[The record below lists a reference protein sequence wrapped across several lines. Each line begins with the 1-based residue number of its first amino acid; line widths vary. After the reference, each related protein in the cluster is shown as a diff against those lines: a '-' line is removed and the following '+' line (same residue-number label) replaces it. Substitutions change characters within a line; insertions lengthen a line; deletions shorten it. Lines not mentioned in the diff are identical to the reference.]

1 MSHRQLDEP
10 RVGVGVVVRRGAEV
24 LLVLRQNVHGDG
36 TWSTP
41 GGHLDFGE
49 SPEDCAE
56 REVREETG
64 IEIEGLRFL
73 GVTNDVFEIE
83 GRHYITV
90 WMEAA
95 YLSGRASVVAKHEIS
110 ELMWC
115 RYDSLPSNLFLSLR
129 HLVDGR
135 GYGVDLGGEGWGR
148 SSQEPA

>member
-1 MSHRQLDEP
+1 MTRRNLDEP
-10 RVGVGVVVRRGAEV
+10 RVGVGVVVRRGGEV
-24 LLVLRQNVHGDG
+24 LLVLRRNVHGDG

-49 SPEDCAE
+49 SPEECAA

-64 IEIEGLRFL
+64 VEIDGVRFL
-73 GVTNDVFEIE
+73 GLTNDVFDIE

-95 YLSGRASVVAKHEIS
+95 YLSGKASVVAEHEMS

-129 HLVDGR
+129 HLVEGQ
-135 GYGVDLGGEGWGR
+135 GYGPGLSGEGWRR
-148 SSQEPA
+148 SRQEPP